1 MCIAAVFL
9 AVVVTNT
16 AASTNQPTV
25 CNSSQRSFIVL
36 ETYDGTIEIEVFPE
50 VAPEAVA
57 QLLRLVE
64 GPIYRDDFIAPGPQ
78 RDPAGYFDGLLFDY
92 ALPGTEIAT
101 SIRPPGAAILIRMQ
115 IDATALGLEDR
126 RVESSAEAMEVWQH
140 EIFPYD
146 TSIHGHKER
155 PGLLGEWM
163 AEWQETMRPDFL
175 LDATQKDINEA
186 LGYVYQ
192 SGFPSLGVRRG
203 TVGLR
208 RISKEWSTP
217 ALVFALTDRPELD
230 GRRMIIGNVTSGLE
244 IVDHISRRRL
254 TPTKSESNRPLVPV
268 RITDGHLE
276 CRSASK
282 AEPPKAKEES

>member
-1 MCIAAVFL
+1 MCIGATIL
-9 AVVVTNT
+9 AVGVTNT
-16 AASTNQPTV
+16 VASTDQPTV
-25 CNSSQRSFIVL
+25 CNSSQRSFIIL
-36 ETYDGTIEIEVFPE
+36 ETYDGSIEIEVFPE

-64 GPIYRDDFIAPGPQ
+64 GPIYRDDFIASGPE
-78 RDPAGYFDGLLFDY
+78 RDPAGYFDGLLFGY

-126 RVESSAEAMEVWQH
+126 RVESSAEAMDVWQH
-140 EIFPYD
+140 EILPYD
-146 TSIHGHKER
+146 TSIHGRKER

-175 LDATQKDINEA
+175 LGATQKEINEA
-186 LGYVYQ
+186 LGYMYQ
-192 SGFPSLGVRRG
+192 SGLPSLPVRRG
-203 TVGLR
+203 SVGLR

-217 ALVFALTDRPELD
+217 ALIIALTDRPELD
-230 GRRMIIGNVTSGLE
+230 GRRMIIGEVTTGLE
-244 IVDHISRRRL
+244 IVEHISRRRL

-276 CRSASK
+276 CRSASE
-282 AEPPKAKEES
+282 AELPITKEDS